1 MNKEITADEAVKLIQ
16 DKQTVC
22 IGGGGAGHAVP
33 DEIIKA
39 LGDRFRKTGHPK
51 DLTIFHPCGI
61 GDSDKLGLNHLA
73 HTDMLKRVIG
83 GFYGNAPDMV
93 TLAFENQYEG
103 YNFPQ
108 GVLSHLCRAIA
119 SGEKGLLT
127 KTGLNTFVDPRYEG
141 GKVNDAAAEDLV
153 ELVTIGDDEFLF
165 YKTFPVDVAIIRG
178 SSADSDGNILMDEE
192 VGTFAMLS
200 NAQAAKVNGGKV
212 IAQVAKIEDRSK
224 VPSSRVKV
232 PGAFVDHL
240 VVVPDQP
247 MTYITKHDPSLI
259 FRDYVWNSGSLTL
272 DGIKE
277 IVAKRGAFELFPG
290 AFVNLGYG
298 ISDGIPIVVR
308 EEDFLDQI
316 TFFIEQG
323 PLGGI
328 PTTGLNFGAM
338 HNPTAILDDGYQFDF
353 FHGGGLDIAYLG
365 FAQADRFGNVNSS
378 RFGTRMTGCGG
389 FIDISQHSKKIVF
402 CGSFA
407 VKSEFELSANGIN
420 ITNRGKYKKF
430 VNDVDQITFNGRYA
444 ADSGK
449 EVLYLTE
456 RCVFQL
462 NNKGLLLTEIAPG
475 VNLENDIL
483 AMMDFDPEISPNL
496 KLMDTRLF
504 NGTKLNLK
512 EMTS

>member
-1 MNKEITADEAVKLIQ
+1 MNKEITADAVVKLIQ
-16 DKQTVC
+16 DNQTVC

-33 DEIIKA
+33 DEVIKA
-39 LGDRFRKTGHPK
+39 LGARFRKTGHPK
-51 DLTIFHPCGI
+51 NLTILHPCGI

-73 HTDMLKRVIG
+73 QAGMLKRVIG

-93 TLAFENQYEG
+93 TLAFKNQYEG

-127 KTGLNTFVDPRYEG
+127 KTGLHTFVDPRYEG
-141 GKVNDAAAEDLV
+141 GKVNEAASEDLV
-153 ELVTIGDDEFLF
+153 DLVTIGDDEFLF
-165 YKTFPVDVAIIRG
+165 YKTFPVDAAIIRG
-178 SSADSDGNILMDEE
+178 TSADSNGNILMDEE

-200 NAQAAKVNGGKV
+200 NAQAAKVNGGIV
-212 IAQVAKIEDRSK
+212 IAQVARIEEPGQI
-224 VPSSRVKV
+224 PSSRIKV

-259 FRDYVWNSGSLTL
+259 YRDFEWDSGSLTL
-272 DGIKE
+272 DGVKE
-277 IVAKRGAFELFPG
+277 IVAKRGALELFPG

-298 ISDGIPIVVR
+298 ISDGIPIVAR
-308 EEDFLDQI
+308 EEDYLDEI

-365 FAQADRFGNVNSS
+365 FAQVDRLGNVNSS
-378 RFGTRMTGCGG
+378 RFGNRMTGCGG
-389 FIDISQHSKKIVF
+389 FIDISQHSKKVVF

-407 VKSEFELSANGIN
+407 VKGEFDFSGDGIN
-420 ITNRGKYKKF
+420 IINRGKYKKF
-430 VNDVDQITFNGRYA
+430 VNDVDQVTFNGRYA
-444 ADSGK
+444 AESGK

-456 RCVFQL
+456 RCVFHL
-462 NNKGLLLTEIAPG
+462 TNDGLLLTEIAPG
-475 VNLENDIL
+475 ADLENDIL
-483 AMMDFDPEISPNL
+483 AMMDFDPEISRNL
-496 KLMDTRLF
+496 KQMDARLF
-504 NGTKLNLK
+504 SGAKLNLK
-512 EMTS
+512 EIAF